1 MSTSRSHDQA
11 SQLLTS
17 MMTAMHQTKPFA
29 FNRLNAAIYGVLLT
43 AVATLGQTKTDSNPA
58 SEPKELMNLAKD
70 VAYIG
75 STACKECHREQH
87 QSWLQTTHS
96 RSMEKALPTNLQ
108 KKGSFYH
115 SASNSRYEVY
125 LRDQQL
131 IHRETQLD
139 HSGQPLATTEHP
151 ILYTIG
157 SGTHGKGYVYKE
169 NDVFGQ
175 SPISWYQETGE
186 WQMSPGYDMPFHPGF
201 GRKLNRECFFCHV
214 GQIDR
219 QDDNPNAFTIVEE
232 VIGCERCHG
241 PGQLHAERH
250 KGLALTNLPPST
262 EHDPTIA
269 NPATLPRE
277 LSEAICQQCHLQS
290 AGKASR
296 SGKDEWDFRPGQRLT
311 DFRIDYQYRLG
322 DDSMK
327 VVGHVEQLHQS
338 KCYQESQNLTCITC
352 HDPHR
357 TVEPS
362 KSMDRYQAICLHCH
376 KNDECGEPLDRRFEL
391 AENHCSKCHMPKKGS
406 EVPHTAFSHHRI
418 GVHTE
423 KGKASEV
430 IAGLTPVL
438 NTSNLPQSVLDRC
451 EALAKFQVM
460 QEDPSESD
468 FKDYGMDAARALIQL
483 KNAGKDD
490 ADSNTILALLARSQQ
505 QPSIATD
512 LAEEVLRKERT
523 PSRAKIEAIRLL
535 AQLAYQRR
543 DYRKAT
549 QYYQQLTSYAQEPVD
564 YFYLGISHQNAGN
577 SEAAI
582 QSLKRTVELAPNYVD
597 AHRLLSAIL
606 KNNQQLSESKKHDD
620 LANRHEARLRA
631 LGEAA
636 TNPTN

>member
-1 MSTSRSHDQA
+1 M
-11 SQLLTS
+11 QLTTH
-17 MMTAMHQTKPFA
+17 TAAT
-29 FNRLNAAIYGVLLT
+29 RLISAIYAVLVTSPLII
-43 AVATLGQTKTDSNPA
+43 AQTTPA
-58 SEPKELMNLAKD
+58 SNTPPHQQPLNLAED

-75 STACKECHREQH
+75 SAACKECHREQH

-96 RSMEKALPTNLQ
+96 RSMEKTTPSGIQGND
-108 KKGSFYH
+108 SFYH
-115 SASNSRYEVY
+115 AASNTEYEVF
-125 LRDQQL
+125 LRENQL

-139 HSGQPLATTEHP
+139 NSGQPLATTEHP

-157 SGTHGKGYVYKE
+157 SGTHGKGYIYRD
-169 NDVFGQ
+169 NNIFGQ
-175 SPISWYQETGE
+175 SPISWYQETGK

-219 QDDNPNAFTIVEE
+219 ENDNPNAFTILEE

-241 PGQLHAERH
+241 PGELHAERH
-250 KGLALTNLPPST
+250 QGLPVSNLRQPSGQ
-262 EHDPTIA
+262 DLTIA

-296 SGKDEWDFRPGQRLT
+296 SGKDEWDFRPGKRLT
-311 DFRIDYQYRLG
+311 EFRIDYQYRLG

-338 KCYQESQNLTCITC
+338 QCYQKTQNLTCITC

-357 TVEPS
+357 TIEPA
-362 KSMDRYQAICLHCH
+362 KAMDHYRSICLHCH
-376 KNDECGEPLDRRFEL
+376 ANEDCGEPLDRRFSL

-406 EVPHTAFSHHRI
+406 EVPHTAFTHHRI
-418 GVHTE
+418 GMHVE
-423 KGKASEV
+423 NGNPNEV

-438 NTSNLPQSVLDRC
+438 NTSDLSQSVLDRC

-460 QEDPSESD
+460 QEEPGESD
-468 FKDYGMDAARALIQL
+468 FRNYGMDAARALITL

-512 LAEEVLRKERT
+512 LAEEVVSKEKT
-523 PSRAKIEAIRLL
+523 PSRAKIEAVRLL

-543 DYRKAT
+543 DYAKAIT
-549 QYYQQLTSYAQEPVD
+549 YYEQLTSYAQEPVD
-564 YFYLGISHQNAGN
+564 HFYLGICHQNAGN
-577 SEAAI
+577 SSAAI
-582 QSLKRTVELAPNYVD
+582 KSLKRTVEIAPNYID

-606 KNNQQLSESKKHDD
+606 KNSQRLVESEKHAD
-620 LANRHEARLRA
+620 LADRHESRLRA
-631 LGEAA
+631 LGNADSQSK
-636 TNPTN
+636 NRP